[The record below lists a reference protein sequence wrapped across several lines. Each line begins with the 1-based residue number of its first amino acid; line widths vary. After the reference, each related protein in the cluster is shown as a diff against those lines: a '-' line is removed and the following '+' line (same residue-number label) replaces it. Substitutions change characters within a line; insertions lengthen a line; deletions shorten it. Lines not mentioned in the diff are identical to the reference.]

1 MGQRQTSKPGTE
13 DLEMNDAE
21 DVGQAA
27 KKAKSQKDKKK
38 RKPEPGEPEPEE
50 PEPEESEP
58 EESEPEPEEPE
69 EGAEDE
75 KSSKKGNHKNK
86 KARITR
92 AVAKDAG
99 GTDSI
104 LKSGITLTGAKRLL
118 TWCPSILNKGSYG
131 QSEGLARLDLS
142 QEHVTTSAARE
153 VQVRAEA
160 VLRKLA
166 EKAVMR
172 AVESGKDKVDA
183 ITVYQIL
190 REYEDR
196 LSFTG
201 AAPPRGLLR
210 HAQAKDAISMNNDDL
225 DDDQI
230 MKEQETSRLLHNKYK
245 AFKKEAEEA
254 KKKRAA
260 SRAERAKAA
269 AA

>member
-21 DVGQAA
+21 DAGQAA
-27 KKAKSQKDKKK
+27 KKSKIQKDKKK
-38 RKPEPGEPEPEE
+38 RKPEP
-50 PEPEESEP
+50 EPEESEP
-58 EESEPEPEEPE
+58 GEPEQPEQPKEDA
-69 EGAEDE
+69 EGE
-75 KSSKKGNHKNK
+75 KSTKKGNHKNK
-86 KARITR
+86 KARITS

-104 LKSGITLTGAKRLL
+104 LKSGITLTQAKRLL

-210 HAQAKDAISMNNDDL
+210 HAQAMEAISMNNDDL

-245 AFKKEAEEA
+245 TFKKEAEEA

-260 SRAERAKAA
+260 SRAERAKAVA
-269 AA
+269 A